1 MTIVVRQA
9 LRWVTRVVYFKV
21 VKPGN
26 PVSYGSAW
34 TPNELTRVITLPAG
48 YGDGYMR
55 AMSGKAEVIV
65 HGKRYPVVG
74 RICMDQMMVSI
85 GWDSAHNGD
94 EAVLLGCSGDT
105 AITIEEL
112 AAWAGTIPHEVLT
125 SINTRVPRVYLDSAG

>member
-1 MTIVVRQA
+1 M
-9 LRWVTRVVYFKV
+9 LRWVTSVVYFKV

-26 PVSYGSAW
+26 PVSYGSSW
-34 TPNELTRVITLPAG
+34 TPSELTRVVTLPAG

-94 EAVLLGCSGDT
+94 EAVLLGTSGGAT
-105 AITIEEL
+105 ISIEEL
-112 AAWAGTIPHEVLT
+112 ASWAGTIAHEVLT
-125 SINTRVPRVYLDSAG
+125 NINTRVPRVYRNG